1 MFRARGPWWG
11 LSAVCRAPARS
22 LLGGVRMRDL
32 VERQG
37 TDTALWNAK
46 EPDMRHRARNTDQ
59 DHEFHKMLMEASP
72 AFFVAID
79 ASGRTLK
86 MNDTMLEALGYTS
99 DEVEGTDYASTFVPE
114 ADRAGLAETFEQ
126 LVTDRRPTLNENRVL
141 TKSGGELLLEWHG
154 RPVIGDDG
162 EFEGFLG
169 VGIDI
174 TERRRAQDEL
184 RSRRDEAQDYLDL
197 AGVMFLGLDRDG
209 CVTLVNRKGCEVLG
223 GSEDDITGRNWFD
236 TFVSEKNRQQVREV
250 FAGLISGED
259 EGGLL
264 DYESEILTLG
274 GEKRVLEWH
283 NAVEHDTEGH
293 IVGTMSSGI
302 DVTER
307 KRAED
312 VQRLAYRI
320 GSSIHT
326 AGSMEELF
334 ARIREAL
341 GEVMNT
347 ENFFIALYN
356 RKDDTLSLP
365 YFVDERDQE
374 DFDSFPAGKTLT
386 GYLVKHDASLLV
398 TREELDQWT
407 KKGIVD
413 IVGTPSLIWLGV
425 PLRVSSEVIGALVVQ
440 SYDDRNEFGEADKEM
455 LEFVSEQI
463 GFAIEH
469 TRAESELKSSEA
481 EKRAILNAV
490 PDMMFRIDRDGIFRS
505 YDAPGDALL
514 AMPPEAFLGKHV
526 REVFPAP
533 FAGQVEASVA
543 DVFRTSEMQL
553 MEYSIPI
560 PAPKGDLRD
569 FEARLVL
576 SGDET
581 VLGVVRDIT
590 DRRRADQFIR
600 TINKAALRMEQQ
612 MKPDEIFSA
621 VAAEL
626 KEMDL
631 TGTLFLVNDAG
642 DELTLMYTSRHPER
656 LRAAEKLLGGRMT
669 DMVCKIDQ
677 VDAFRTAV
685 RERKT
690 VFVDD
695 MVAFLHQKLP
705 LPKKKFAA
713 PLQRA
718 LDTRILILAPLIA
731 DDRVFGVLA
740 VTSDKL
746 AERDTP
752 AVTAFANQL
761 SAAWRK
767 ATLMKEL
774 ELSLEELR
782 ETQDQLLQSQKMEAV
797 GRLAGGVAHDFNNLL
812 TAISGYA
819 ELLSC
824 DTSLSKSVHGDI
836 GQIRKAAGQAATL
849 TRQLLAFS
857 RRQPLQ
863 PVVIDL
869 NKIVIDTDA
878 MLRRL
883 IGEDI
888 ELITTLDESSCQAK
902 ADPGQLE
909 QVMINLAVNARDAM
923 PEGGKLTIATRN
935 VVLDSK
941 ACATIHDAHP
951 GSFVCLSIEDTGSG
965 IERDIIDQIFE
976 PFFSTKGPTKGTGL
990 GLAVVY
996 GIIRQHGGW
1005 INVFSEPNQGT
1016 AFKVY
1021 LPSIQ
1026 DARSASEEST
1036 TTGEPRAVRGAGQ
1049 RILLVEDE
1057 EAVRELASRALRENG
1072 YVVFEA
1078 RAYEEALELFEREGG
1093 NFDLVFSDVVLPDK
1107 SGIRLID
1114 TLLSRRP
1121 DLPILVSSGYTDQ
1134 KSQWPVIQE
1143 KGFRFLQKP
1152 YSLVD
1157 LLGTIN
1163 ELL

>member
-1 MFRARGPWWG
+1 MRDRTGSTRPAPQEIEQLRARVAELEARPPG
-11 LSAVCRAPARS
+11 CRADEARS
-22 LLGGVRMRDL
+22 EQ
-32 VERQG
+32 ER
-37 TDTALWNAK
+37 L
-46 EPDMRHRARNTDQ
+46 
-59 DHEFHKMLMEASP
+59 FHSMLMEASP

-79 ASGRTLK
+79 PDGRTLR
-86 MNDTMLEALGYTS
+86 MNNAMLDALGYTS

-114 ADRAGLAETFEQ
+114 ANRPKLAKIFEQ
-126 LVTDRRPTLNENRVL
+126 LIRERRPTFNENKLL
-141 TKSGGELLLEWHG
+141 TKSGEELLVEWHG
-154 RPVIGDDG
+154 RPVAGDDG
-162 EFEGFLG
+162 ELKCFFG

-174 TERRRAQDEL
+174 TEHRRARDEL
-184 RSRRDEAQDYLDL
+184 RSKRDEAQEYLDL
-197 AGVMFLGLDRDG
+197 AGVVFLGLDRDG

-236 TFVSEKNRQQVREV
+236 TFVPERNRRQVREV
-250 FAGLISGED
+250 FDGLISGED
-259 EGGLL
+259 VGELP
-264 DYESEILTLG
+264 DYENEILTLG
-274 GEKRVLEWH
+274 GERRVLEWH
-283 NAVEHDTEGH
+283 NALERDAEGH
-293 IVGTMSSGI
+293 VVGTMSSGI
-302 DVTER
+302 DITER

-356 RKDDTLSLP
+356 REDDTLSLP

-398 TREELDQWT
+398 TREELDEWT
-407 KKGIVD
+407 KRGIVD

-425 PLRVSSEVIGALVVQ
+425 PLRVSGEVIGALVVQ
-440 SYDDRNEFGEADKEM
+440 SYDDRTEFGEADKEM

-469 TRAESELKSSEA
+469 TRAENELKSSEA
-481 EKRAILNAV
+481 EKRAILDAV
-490 PDMMFRIDRDGIFRS
+490 PDMMFRIDRDGVFRS

-514 AMPPEAFLGKHV
+514 AMPPEAFPGKHV

-543 DVFRTSEMQL
+543 GVFRTGEMQL

-560 PAPKGDLRD
+560 PAPNGDLRD

-576 SGDET
+576 SGDDT

-590 DRRRADQFIR
+590 ERTRADR
-600 TINKAALRMEQQ
+600 YLKTINEAALRMEQQ
-612 MKPDEIFSA
+612 MKLDGIFA
-621 VAAEL
+621 AAAAEL
-626 KEMDL
+626 AEVGL
-631 TGTLFLVNDAG
+631 SGTLFTLNEAG
-642 DELTLMYTSRHPER
+642 NEVTLAYTSMNPER
-656 LRAAEKLLGGRMT
+656 LRAAQKLLGVRLSDMT
-669 DMVCKIDQ
+669 CKVDQ
-677 VDAFRTAV
+677 VDAFRAAV
-685 RERKT
+685 HERQT
-690 VFVDD
+690 VFVEN
-695 MVAFLHQKLP
+695 MVDFLRQGLP
-705 LPKKKFAA
+705 LPMKKFAP

-718 LDTRILILAPLIA
+718 LNGRRVILAPLIA
-731 DDRVFGVLA
+731 DDRVFGALGVI
-740 VTSDKL
+740 SDKL
-746 AERDTP
+746 TERNTP

-824 DTSLSKSVHGDI
+824 DTSLSESVHGDI
-836 GQIRKAAGQAATL
+836 SQIRKAAGQAAIL

-863 PVVIDL
+863 PVVIDI
-869 NKIVIDTDA
+869 NKIVLDTDA

-941 ACATIHDAHP
+941 ACATIHDARP

-965 IERDIIDQIFE
+965 IERGIIDQIFE

-1026 DARSASEEST
+1026 DARSTSEGPT
-1036 TTGEPRAVRGAGQ
+1036 TTDESKTVRGAGQ

-1078 RAYEEALELFEREGG
+1078 GAYEEALELFEHEGG

-1121 DLPILVSSGYTDQ
+1121 DLQILVSSGYTDQ
-1134 KSQWPVIQE
+1134 KSQWPAIQE

-1157 LLGTIN
+1157 LLGTID
-1163 ELL
+1163 ELM

>member
-1 MFRARGPWWG
+1 MKR
-11 LSAVCRAPARS
+11 
-22 LLGGVRMRDL
+22 
-32 VERQG
+32 
-37 TDTALWNAK
+37 
-46 EPDMRHRARNTDQ
+46 RARNAEPTTPEIEKLRARIEELEARPSDGKTDGASLEQ
-59 DHEFHKMLMEASP
+59 EQRFHRTLMEASP

-79 ASGRTLK
+79 ASGRTLR
-86 MNDTMLEALGYTS
+86 MNNAMLEALGYTS
-99 DEVEGTDYASTFVPE
+99 DDVEGTDYASTFVPE
-114 ADRAGLAETFEQ
+114 ANRPRLAETFDQ
-126 LVTDRRPTLNENRVL
+126 LIRDHRTTFNENKLL
-141 TKSGGELLLEWHG
+141 TKSGEELLVEWHG
-154 RPVIGDDG
+154 SPVISDGG
-162 EFEGFLG
+162 EFECFFG

-174 TERRRAQDEL
+174 TEHRRAQEEL
-184 RSRRDEAQDYLDL
+184 RSRREEAQRYLDL
-197 AGVMFLGLDRDG
+197 TGVIFLGLDLDG
-209 CVTLVNRKGCEVLG
+209 RVTLINRKGCELLG
-223 GSEDDITGRNWFD
+223 GAEDDITGQSWLD
-236 TFVSEKNRQQVREV
+236 TFVPEKSRQQVRKV
-250 FAGLISGED
+250 FEELISGED
-259 EGGLL
+259 EGGQP

-283 NAVEHDTEGH
+283 NAVERDAEGRV
-293 IVGTMSSGI
+293 VGTMSSGI
-302 DVTER
+302 DITER

-326 AGSMEELF
+326 AGSMEKLF
-334 ARIREAL
+334 ARIRDAL
-341 GEVMNT
+341 SEVMNT

-356 RKDDTLSLP
+356 CEDDTLSLP
-365 YFVDERDQE
+365 YFVDEQDQE

-386 GYLVKHDASLLV
+386 GYLIKNDKSLLL
-398 TREELDQWT
+398 TREELDRWVEQ
-407 KKGIVD
+407 GVVD

-425 PLRVSSEVIGALVVQ
+425 PLRVSGEVIGALVVQ

-481 EKRAILNAV
+481 KNRAILDAV
-490 PDMMFRIDRDGIFRS
+490 PDMMFRIDRDSIFRG
-505 YDAPGDALL
+505 YDAPRDAVL
-514 AMPPEAFLGKHV
+514 AVPPEEFMGKHV
-526 REVFPAP
+526 AEVFLAP

-543 DVFRTSEMQL
+543 DVFRTGEMHL
-553 MEYSIPI
+553 IEYSIPV
-560 PAPKGDLRD
+560 PSPNGDLRD
-569 FEARLVL
+569 FEARMVP
-576 SGDET
+576 SGDDT
-581 VLGVVRDIT
+581 VMAVVRDIT

-600 TINKAALRMEQQ
+600 MINEAALRMEQQ
-612 MKPDEIFSA
+612 IKPDEIFAA
-621 VAAEL
+621 VATEL
-626 KEMDL
+626 QEMSL
-631 TGTLFLVNDAG
+631 TGTLFLLNDAG
-642 DELTLMYTSRHPER
+642 DELTLRYTSRHPEN
-656 LRAAEKLLGGRMT
+656 LRAAQKLLGRRVS
-669 DMVCKIDQ
+669 DMVCQVDQ
-677 VDAFRTAV
+677 VDAFRAAV
-685 RERKT
+685 RDRKT
-690 VFVDD
+690 VLVDD
-695 MVAFLHQKLP
+695 MVEFLRQKLP

-718 LDTRILILAPLIA
+718 LDSRVLILAPLIA
-731 DDRVFGVLA
+731 DDSVFGVLA
-740 VTSDKL
+740 LASDRL
-746 AERDTP
+746 TERDTP

-782 ETQDQLLQSQKMEAV
+782 ETQDQLLQAQKMEAV

-824 DTSLSKSVHGDI
+824 DTSLSESVHSDI
-836 GQIRKAAGQAATL
+836 GQIRKAAEQAASL

-863 PVVIDL
+863 PIVIDL
-869 NKIVIDTDA
+869 NRIVVDTDA

-888 ELITTLDESSCQAK
+888 ELVTTLDDASCQTK

-923 PEGGKLTIATRN
+923 PEGGKLTISTGN
-935 VVLDSK
+935 VTLDSK
-941 ACATIHDAHP
+941 ACATIHDARP
-951 GSFVCLSIEDTGSG
+951 GEFVCLSIEDTGSG

-1005 INVFSEPNQGT
+1005 INVYSEPNQGT

-1021 LPSIQ
+1021 LPSVESCR
-1026 DARSASEEST
+1026 DEADESAATDE
-1036 TTGEPRAVRGAGQ
+1036 RAAVRGGGQ

-1078 RAYEEALELFEREGG
+1078 GAYGEALEVFEREGG
-1093 NFDLVFSDVVLPDK
+1093 RFDLVFSDVVLPDK
-1107 SGIRLID
+1107 SGIKLID
-1114 TLLSRRP
+1114 KLLSRRP
-1121 DLPILVSSGYTDQ
+1121 DLQVLVSSGYTDQ

-1157 LLGTIN
+1157 LLGTVD
-1163 ELL
+1163 ELV

>member
-1 MFRARGPWWG
+1 MP
-11 LSAVCRAPARS
+11 
-22 LLGGVRMRDL
+22 
-32 VERQG
+32 
-37 TDTALWNAK
+37 LWNAK
-46 EPDMRHRARNTDQ
+46 GPDMRDKTRNTSQ
-59 DHEFHKMLMEASP
+59 GHEFHKMLMEASP

-79 ASGRTLK
+79 ASGRTIR
-86 MNDTMLEALGYTS
+86 MNDTMLEALGYSS
-99 DEVEGTDYASTFVPE
+99 DEVEGTDYMSMFVPE
-114 ADRAGLAETFEQ
+114 ADRADVAKIFEQ
-126 LVTDRRPTLNENRVL
+126 LVVDKRPALNENRVL
-141 TKSGGELLLEWHG
+141 ARNGNELLVEWHG
-154 RPVIGDDG
+154 RPVVGSNG
-162 EFEGFLG
+162 EFECFLG

-174 TERRRAQDEL
+174 TEHRRAQDEL
-184 RSRRDEAQDYLDL
+184 RSKRDEAQEYLDL
-197 AGVMFLGLDRDG
+197 AGVVFLGLDRDG

-236 TFVSEKNRQQVREV
+236 TFVPEKSRQQVREV
-250 FAGLISGED
+250 FDSLISGEI
-259 EGGLL
+259 EGELP
-264 DYESEILTLG
+264 DYENEILTLG
-274 GEKRVLEWH
+274 GERKVLEWH
-283 NAVEHDTEGH
+283 NAVEHDAEGH

-326 AGSMEELF
+326 AGSMQELF

-356 RKDDTLSLP
+356 REDDTLSLP

-398 TREELDQWT
+398 TREKLDEWT
-407 KKGIVD
+407 AEGRVD

-425 PLRVSSEVIGALVVQ
+425 PLRVSGEIIGALVVQ

-469 TRAESELKSSEA
+469 TRAENELKSSEA
-481 EKRAILNAV
+481 EKRAILDAV
-490 PDMMFRIDRDGIFRS
+490 PDMMFRIDRDGVFQS
-505 YDAPGDALL
+505 YDAPGDARL
-514 AMPPEAFLGKHV
+514 AMPPEAVLGKHV
-526 REVFPAP
+526 CEVFPAP
-533 FAGQVEASVA
+533 FAGRVEASVA
-543 DVFRTSEMQL
+543 DVFRTGEMQL

-560 PAPKGDLRD
+560 PAPNGDLRD

-576 SGDET
+576 SGNDT

-600 TINKAALRMEQQ
+600 TINEAALRMEQQ
-612 MKPDEIFSA
+612 MKPDEIFAA
-621 VAAEL
+621 VSAEL
-626 KEMDL
+626 AEMDL
-631 TGTLFLVNDAG
+631 TGTLFLLNEAG
-642 DELTLMYTSRHPER
+642 DELALRYTSKHPEQ
-656 LRAAEKLLGGRMT
+656 LRAAEKLLGGRVSAMA
-669 DMVCKIDQ
+669 CKVDQ
-677 VDAFRTAV
+677 VDAFRAAV
-685 RERKT
+685 RDRKT

-695 MVAFLHQKLP
+695 MVEFLRQRLP

-718 LDTRILILAPLIA
+718 LDVRILILAPLIA
-731 DDRVFGVLA
+731 DDSVFGVLTVA
-740 VTSDKL
+740 SDKL

-752 AVTAFANQL
+752 AVTAFSNQL

-774 ELSLEELR
+774 ELSLDELR

-824 DTSLSKSVHGDI
+824 DTSLSESVHGDI

-849 TRQLLAFS
+849 TGQLLAFG

-941 ACATIHDAHP
+941 ACATIHDARP

-996 GIIRQHGGW
+996 GIVRQHGGW

-1021 LPSIQ
+1021 LPSVQ

-1036 TTGEPRAVRGAGQ
+1036 ATDESKAVRGAGQ

-1057 EAVRELASRALRENG
+1057 EAVRELASRALKESG

-1078 RAYEEALELFEREGG
+1078 GAYEEAIELFEREGG

-1114 TLLSRRP
+1114 DLLSRRP
-1121 DLPILVSSGYTDQ
+1121 DLQILVSSGYTDQ
-1134 KSQWPVIQE
+1134 KSQWPVIQK

-1157 LLGTIN
+1157 LLGTVD
-1163 ELL
+1163 ELM

>member
-1 MFRARGPWWG
+1 MP
-11 LSAVCRAPARS
+11 LSN
-22 LLGGVRMRDL
+22 
-32 VERQG
+32 
-37 TDTALWNAK
+37 TK
-46 EPDMRHRARNTDQ
+46 EPDMTDRARNTKSDT
-59 DHEFHKMLMEASP
+59 HEVERLRARVAELEARPPDRKTDEARSEQERQFHKALMEASP

-79 ASGRTLK
+79 ANGRTLR
-86 MNDTMLEALGYTS
+86 MNNAMLDALGYTS
-99 DEVEGTDYASTFVPE
+99 DEVKGADYVSTFVPE
-114 ADRAGLAETFEQ
+114 ADRPRLTEIFEQ
-126 LVTDRRPTLNENRVL
+126 LIQDQQPTLNENRLL
-141 TKSGGELLLEWHG
+141 TKSGEELLVEWHG
-154 RPVIGDDG
+154 APVLGDDG
-162 EFEGFLG
+162 KLKCFFG
-169 VGIDI
+169 VGIDT
-174 TERRRAQDEL
+174 TEHHRAQDEL
-184 RSRRDEAQDYLDL
+184 RSKREEAQEYLDL
-197 AGVMFLGLDRDG
+197 AGVVFLGLDRDG

-223 GSEDDITGRNWFD
+223 GSEGDITGQNWFD
-236 TFVSEKNRQQVREV
+236 TFIPEKDRQQVREV
-250 FAGLISGED
+250 HDGLISGDDIGELAD
-259 EGGLL
+259 HEN
-264 DYESEILTLG
+264 EILTLG
-274 GEKRVLEWH
+274 GEKKVLEWH
-283 NAVEHDTEGH
+283 NAVERDAEGH
-293 IVGTMSSGI
+293 VVGTMSSGI

-334 ARIREAL
+334 ARIRDAL
-341 GEVMNT
+341 SDVMNT

-356 RKDDTLSLP
+356 REKDTLSLS
-365 YFVDERDQE
+365 YFVDEHDQE

-386 GYLVKHDASLLV
+386 GYLIKHETSLLV
-398 TREELDQWT
+398 TREELDKWT
-407 KKGIVD
+407 SEGRVD

-425 PLRVSSEVIGALVVQ
+425 PLRVSGEVIGALVVQ
-440 SYDDRNEFGEADKEM
+440 SYDDGNEFGEADKEM

-469 TRAESELKSSEA
+469 TRAENELKSSEA
-481 EKRAILNAV
+481 KKRAILDAV
-490 PDMMFRIDRDGIFRS
+490 PDMMFRIDKNNIFRG
-505 YDAPGDALL
+505 YDAPGDAVL
-514 AMPPEAFLGKHV
+514 AMPPEAFLGKHI
-526 REVFPAP
+526 RDVFPTP
-533 FAGQVEASVA
+533 FAGRVETSVA
-543 DVFRTSEMQL
+543 DVFRTGEMQL

-560 PAPKGDLRD
+560 PAPNGDLRD
-569 FEARLVL
+569 FEARMVL
-576 SGDET
+576 SGDDT

-600 TINKAALRMEQQ
+600 TVNEAALRMEQQ
-612 MKPDEIFSA
+612 IKPDEIFGA
-621 VAAEL
+621 VASEL
-626 KEMDL
+626 EQMDL
-631 TGTLFLVNDAG
+631 TGTLFLLNEAG
-642 DELTLMYTSRHPER
+642 DELTLRYTSRHPER
-656 LRAAEKLLGGRMT
+656 LRAADKLLGQRVT
-669 DMVCKIDQ
+669 DMVCKLDQ
-677 VDAFRTAV
+677 VDAFRAAV

-690 VFVDD
+690 VFVSD
-695 MVAFLHQKLP
+695 MVEFLRQKLP

-731 DDRVFGVLA
+731 DDRVFGVLEVA
-740 VTSDKL
+740 SDKL

-782 ETQDQLLQSQKMEAV
+782 ETQDQLLQAQKMEAV

-824 DTSLSKSVHGDI
+824 DSSLSESVHDDI

-869 NKIVIDTDA
+869 NKIVVDTDA

-888 ELITTLDESSCQAK
+888 ELITTLDESSCQTK

-935 VVLDSK
+935 VVLDNK
-941 ACATIHDAHP
+941 ACVTIHDARP

-996 GIIRQHGGW
+996 GIVRQHGGW

-1026 DARSASEEST
+1026 DARSATEESA
-1036 TTGEPRAVRGAGQ
+1036 TTGESKAMRGAGQ

-1057 EAVRELASRALRENG
+1057 EAVRELASRALQENG

-1078 RAYEEALELFEREGG
+1078 GAYEEALELFEREGR

-1121 DLPILVSSGYTDQ
+1121 DLQILVSSGYTDQ

-1157 LLGTIN
+1157 LLGTID
-1163 ELL
+1163 ELM

>member
-1 MFRARGPWWG
+1 M
-11 LSAVCRAPARS
+11 
-22 LLGGVRMRDL
+22 
-32 VERQG
+32 
-37 TDTALWNAK
+37 TDRT
-46 EPDMRHRARNTDQ
+46 RNTNQED
-59 DHEFHKMLMEASP
+59 EFHRMLMEASP
-72 AFFVAID
+72 AFLVAID
-79 ASGRTLK
+79 ANGRTLR
-86 MNDTMLEALGYTS
+86 MNDAMLEALGYTS
-99 DEVEGTDYASTFVPE
+99 DEVAGTDYASTFVPE
-114 ADRAGLAETFEQ
+114 TDRAKLAETFEQ
-126 LVTDRRPTLNENRVL
+126 LVTDRRPTTDENRVL
-141 TKSGGELLLEWHG
+141 TKSGRELLVEWHG
-154 RPVIGDDG
+154 RPVVGSDG
-162 EFEGFLG
+162 EFECFLG

-174 TERRRAQDEL
+174 TEHRRAQDEL
-184 RSRRDEAQDYLDL
+184 RAKRDEAQEYLDL
-197 AGVMFLGLDRDG
+197 AGVVFLGLDRDG
-209 CVTLVNRKGCEVLG
+209 CVTLVNRKGCEVLAG
-223 GSEDDITGRNWFD
+223 TEADITGQNWFD
-236 TFVSEKNRQQVREV
+236 TFIPEKKRQQVREV
-250 FAGLISGED
+250 FDALISGED
-259 EGGLL
+259 EAGLP
-264 DYESEILTLG
+264 DYENEILTLS
-274 GEKRVLEWH
+274 GERRVLEWH
-283 NAVEHDTEGH
+283 NAIERDAEGRV
-293 IVGTMSSGI
+293 VGIMSSGI
-302 DVTER
+302 DITER

-326 AGSMEELF
+326 AESVEELF

-347 ENFFIALYN
+347 ENLFIALYN
-356 RKDDTLSLP
+356 REDDTLSLP

-386 GYLVKHDASLLV
+386 GYLIKHDTSLLV
-398 TREELDQWT
+398 TREELDRWT
-407 KKGIVD
+407 EEGRVD

-425 PLRVSSEVIGALVVQ
+425 PLRVSGEVIGALVVQ

-481 EKRAILNAV
+481 KNRAILDAV
-490 PDMMFRIDRDGIFRS
+490 PDMMFRIDRDGIFRG

-514 AMPPEAFLGKHV
+514 AMPPETFLSKHI

-533 FAGQVEASVA
+533 FAGQVETSVA
-543 DVFRTSEMQL
+543 DVFRTGEMQL

-560 PAPKGDLRD
+560 PAPNGDIRD

-576 SGDET
+576 SGDDT

-590 DRRRADQFIR
+590 DKRRADQFIR
-600 TINKAALRMEQQ
+600 TINEAALRMEQQ
-612 MKPDEIFSA
+612 MKPEEIFSA

-626 KEMDL
+626 EEMSL
-631 TGTLFLVNDAG
+631 TGTLFLVNEAEDA
-642 DELTLMYTSRHPER
+642 LSLRYTSRHPER
-656 LRAAEKLLGGRMT
+656 LRAAQKLLGQSVT

-695 MVAFLHQKLP
+695 MVEFLHQKLP

-718 LDTRILILAPLIA
+718 LDTRTLILAPLIA

-740 VTSDKL
+740 VASDKL

-782 ETQDQLLQSQKMEAV
+782 ETQDQLLQAQKMEAV

-824 DTSLSKSVHGDI
+824 DASLSESVQGDI
-836 GQIRKAAGQAATL
+836 GQIRKAAGQAASL

-869 NKIVIDTDA
+869 NRIVVDTDA

-888 ELITTLDESSCQAK
+888 ELVTTLDEASCQAK

-923 PEGGKLTIATRN
+923 PEGGKLTVTTRH

-941 ACATIHDAHP
+941 ACATIHDARP

-965 IERDIIDQIFE
+965 IERDILDQIFE

-1026 DARSASEEST
+1026 DTRSASEEST
-1036 TTGEPRAVRGAGQ
+1036 TTDESNVARGAGQ

-1057 EAVRELASRALRENG
+1057 EAVRELASRALKENG

-1078 RAYEEALELFEREGG
+1078 GAYEEALELFEREGG

-1114 TLLSRRP
+1114 DLLSRRP
-1121 DLPILVSSGYTDQ
+1121 DLQILVSSGYTDQ

-1157 LLGTIN
+1157 LLGTVD
-1163 ELL
+1163 ELT